1 MPFRPKY
8 ADVAAT
14 VALVL
19 SMGGT
24 AYAATVIYS
33 SNIADSTIQSR
44 DVRDDNLLSR
54 DVRNGTLTS
63 ADVLNG
69 SLSGADVKDGSLG
82 LADINDTAEQALKGQ
97 TGDQGPQGP
106 QGLQGEPGEQG
117 ASGVS
122 GYEDVVG
129 SWVPGTVGD
138 TLVARAACPSGKKPL
153 SGGFESA
160 TGSMAFSTHYSHH
173 VTLAPNWDVAYPDGA
188 ELWEVQGHAVYN
200 GVPGAE
206 WSLRA
211 WVTCAY
217 VS

>member
-33 SNIADSTIQSR
+33 SNIADNTIQSR

-97 TGDQGPQGP
+97 QGVPGPQGDKGDVGTAGSP
-106 QGLQGEPGEQG
+106 
-117 ASGVS
+117 GVS
-122 GYEDVVG
+122 GYYVLQGPETFGAVNDVVTAFA
-129 SWVPGTVGD
+129 V
-138 TLVARAACPSGKKPL
+138 CPAGKKPL
-153 SGGFESA
+153 AGGWLSGANNLPLDVKES
-160 TGSMAFSTHYSHH
+160 HPR
-173 VTLAPNWDVAYPDGA
+173 TLAPGEVEAFPEGGEAWQVSAREVWSTGGSTANWY
-188 ELWEVQGHAVYN
+188 
-200 GVPGAE
+200 
-206 WSLRA
+206 LRA